1 MSLAKA
7 LRKIIE
13 NPEDLTEL
21 PQIIAQVEA
30 QEKEIDD
37 YQSRIVDM
45 RELNK
50 KYLSMVPISDNDPT
64 ETDEG
69 QEEPVTL
76 ADAKDYLV
84 QTLGGE

>member
-7 LRKIIE
+7 LRKIID

-37 YQSRIVDM
+37 YQSRIVEM

-50 KYLSMVPISDNDPT
+50 KYLSMVPISDSDPT
-64 ETDEG
+64 EADSETD
-69 QEEPVTL
+69 EPVTL
-76 ADAKDYLV
+76 ADAKEYLV

>member
-37 YQSRIVDM
+37 YQTRIVDM

-50 KYLSMVPISDNDPT
+50 KYLSMVPISDSDPT

-69 QEEPVTL
+69 KEEPVTL